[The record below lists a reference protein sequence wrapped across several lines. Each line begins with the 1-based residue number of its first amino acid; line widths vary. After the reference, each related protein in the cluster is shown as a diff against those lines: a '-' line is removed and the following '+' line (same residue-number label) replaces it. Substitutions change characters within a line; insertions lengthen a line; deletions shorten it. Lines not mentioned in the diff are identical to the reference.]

1 MNERFWCLCQILCIN
16 VIIQERRHNGKNS
29 NDTWLPQPLTR
40 RWKWFCI
47 KAWASQKI
55 YSALLY
61 RGCGARKALC
71 DTAYEWRDGWMRA
84 SIRGSDECVHKDADA
99 SVDYQGRGNQA
110 WGRGK
115 GGGWQGEGWCTKPT
129 SYPVV
134 SLSLCVSCKCL
145 SSDVTVC
152 DCVCEVI
159 PMFVCLC

>member
-1 MNERFWCLCQILCIN
+1 MNESFWCLCQILCIN

-29 NDTWLPQPLTR
+29 NNTWLPQPLTR

-47 KAWASQKI
+47 NAWASQKI

-61 RGCGARKALC
+61 RGCGARKALVRYC
-71 DTAYEWRDGWMRA
+71 LWMEGWM
-84 SIRGSDECVHKDADA
+84 DESKYPGKWWMCPHWCRCFC
-99 SVDYQGRGNQA
+99 SYQGLGNQA
-110 WGRGK
+110 WGRGEE
-115 GGGWQGEGWCTKPT
+115 GGWQGEGWCIKPT
-129 SYPVV
+129 SHSIV

-145 SSDVTVC
+145 SSDVYVC